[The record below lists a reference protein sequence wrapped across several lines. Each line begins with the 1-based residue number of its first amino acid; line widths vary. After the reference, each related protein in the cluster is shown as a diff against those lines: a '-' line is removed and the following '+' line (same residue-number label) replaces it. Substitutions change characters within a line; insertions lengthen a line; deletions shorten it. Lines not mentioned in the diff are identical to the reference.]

1 MARPV
6 FKRAMEKGSG
16 MSLLWQML
24 LAGILAAYLWQCR
37 RSMRQRNLRSWESLL
52 DRLRFYPNAFGSDEP
67 STLAERLAAISGQL
81 RQRPRNFSILWAS
94 FRCSGIALEL
104 IDHAERN
111 IGPGDLSIDPAQ
123 LTSMRRDA
131 MQIRISAVASLAARA
146 LSGSTN

>member
-6 FKRAMEKGSG
+6 FERAVEKGSG

-52 DRLRFYPNAFGSDEP
+52 DRLRSCPNTFGLDDQ
-67 STLAERLAAISGQL
+67 STLAERLTAITGQL
-81 RQRPRNFSILWAS
+81 RQRPRDLSMLWAF

-111 IGPGDLSIDPAQ
+111 IGPEDLSMDPAQ

-131 MQIRISAVASLAARA
+131 LQIRISALASLAARG
-146 LSGSTN
+146 LSWSTN